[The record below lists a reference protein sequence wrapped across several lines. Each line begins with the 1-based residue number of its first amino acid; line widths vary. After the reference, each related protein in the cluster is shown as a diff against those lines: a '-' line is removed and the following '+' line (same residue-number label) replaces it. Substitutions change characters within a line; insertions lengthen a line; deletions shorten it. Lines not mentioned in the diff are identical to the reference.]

1 MDTGGDLH
9 SVVGSGVQGVGEAG
23 AAKVGVI
30 LGLNVAVPLLHGL
43 CEGSCIDA
51 HSLAQL
57 LVGSAGDGVALLD
70 VALDDAGSI
79 DHGLIDDQPA
89 VAAGLS
95 DLSGGDDVTG
105 ADLVDEALAFLVD
118 EDSAV
123 AAQALGDEG
132 SGVGLNG
139 GVDLD
144 LVHVHGSSADGLS
157 HLDALALDAG
167 GVGGH
172 EALQLGLVL
181 DDHVEV
187 CTEAAG
193 SQNDCLGVDG
203 DGLTGSTGGLDAHGS
218 AVGIGQ
224 DLSCSGVQHHLDAGL
239 LAVLLQ
245 QGDHVGADGNG
256 LALCVHRAMDALDGC
271 TAEAGDVVQG
281 DAVLVQPVDGVSRVC
296 AQGLDQLGVVDALA
310 ADHGIQLHQ
319 LDRVEVAGGVGLI
332 GSPLLGDGLCQSGD
346 GLVVG
351 VLLGSSLQGLLDAGR
366 LAELVLV
373 LINRLAG
380 VHAAGSADGVTAHH
394 GLALEDDDGLALS
407 GSGDGSSHACAAC
420 TDDDDICVNGG
431 VLGGSVV
438 LHSDLVVIGVQAGS
452 GQGSCSSLLDGG
464 RGDGSARHA
473 VHGDA
478 AALGDLAGHLGDGL
492 RADALGLFLALGGAA
507 GDGAVG
513 QGQGDG
519 NVAAEALGS
528 AGEVAGHTCVRTG
541 RGRLCTAAVA
551 KQADRDDRCHSQ
563 CRHALF
569 DLSFLHDF
577 PSLLTSWFVVA
588 NIYQHKK
595 GAALLQAAPS
605 AELWKRI

>member
-1 MDTGGDLH
+1 M
-9 SVVGSGVQGVGEAG
+9 
-23 AAKVGVI
+23 
-30 LGLNVAVPLLHGL
+30 
-43 CEGSCIDA
+43 
-51 HSLAQL
+51 
-57 LVGSAGDGVALLD
+57 
-70 VALDDAGSI
+70 
-79 DHGLIDDQPA
+79 
-89 VAAGLS
+89 
-95 DLSGGDDVTG
+95 
-105 ADLVDEALAFLVD
+105 
-118 EDSAV
+118 
-123 AAQALGDEG
+123 
-132 SGVGLNG
+132 
-139 GVDLD
+139 DLD
-144 LVHVHGSSADGLS
+144 LVHVHGSSADGLC

-281 DAVLVQPVDGVSRVC
+281 DAVLVQPVDGVSGVC

-319 LDRVEVAGGVGLI
+319 LDRVEVAGGVSLI

-373 LINRLAG
+373 LIDGLAG
-380 VHAAGSADGVTAHH
+380 VHAAGSADGVAAHH
-394 GLALEDDDGLALS
+394 GLALEDDDALALS
-407 GSGDGSSHACAAC
+407 GSGAGSSHACAAC

-431 VLGGSVV
+431 VLGGSVL
-438 LHSDLVVIGVQAGS
+438 LHSGLVVIGVQAGS

-464 RGDGSARHA
+464 RGDGSAGHA

-492 RADALGLFLALGGAA
+492 RADALSLVLALGGAA
-507 GDGAVG
+507 GDDAVG

-528 AGEVAGHTCVRTG
+528 AGEVTGHTCVRTG

-551 KQADRDDRCHSQ
+551 QQADAHNS
-563 CRHALF
+563 RHGQRSHAVADLILF
-569 DLSFLHDF
+569 HCFFLLIFGLLVFGHLS
-577 PSLLTSWFVVA
+577 A
-588 NIYQHKK
+588 KK
-595 GAALLQAAPS
+595 GELLIRKAASP
-605 AELWKRI
+605 R